1 VYDEDARRKRYP
13 ARGGILFNHYD
24 ILTGELTD
32 SGQVRHQHPLVYEG
46 KARKFSLIK
55 GSMTRPYGAR
65 SLDWKAAAKNPKIDL
80 FISEGP
86 TRALAGAQRGLYVLS
101 LLGVTCHGMGDEL
114 DPTLANINWKGR
126 RVCIAFDC
134 DAENNSQVRSHE
146 QKLAR
151 KLTAQC
157 AQVFIVRVPSITA
170 GGHAGLDD
178 LLALPGGLETFR
190 ALCSAAPQ
198 WKATTTETLSN
209 GLQLVRCAD
218 VADIKQAWITPELL
232 PDATLTILAGQAGS
246 GKTTCA
252 LAMAAAITNGVRP
265 VVGGKMKA
273 GTVLMLS
280 NEDAPAAIRRN
291 FQRLGGNLTRLLIED
306 NNSGIWLLD
315 DLDSLDTQLATHKPD
330 AVIVDS
336 LYSHRPNK
344 TDMNSHAEVVP
355 FLLKLRQLSEKHGC
369 ATILIHHTNKLSTTD
384 PLAKI
389 SGSGGIVAIG
399 RHVLLIGVAPDDPNV
414 RVIACAKTNLAK
426 PGAPGYKFTLDPFK
440 FIGTSEF
447 RAADL
452 LDNNPRSAPR
462 AGEAFLAAA
471 LAEGSRETKRLEEM
485 SKATGIS
492 RATLHR
498 AAKVL
503 RVVSQDVAGAFP
515 RRTEWTLPNEGL
527 SRARRESVCETTTTT
542 PIDKGVSLLSH
553 PPVVSVSRDE
563 TTGETTGGHHTPK
576 IPPCRTRNEP
586 SEGSM
591 TLTLSKFR
599 GIVSSAVARNGGA
612 RGALFAT
619 SPLRIARET
628 HHCS

>member
-1 VYDEDARRKRYP
+1 MKTQTAPKSKPKLRPVRKEPDATAPPKSEPLETWAARYITERGTDLDFAEQNGVEPVYDEDARRKGYP

-24 ILTGELTD
+24 IFTGELTD

-46 KARKFSLIK
+46 KVRKFSLIE
-55 GSMTRPYGAR
+55 GSMTRPYGAK
-65 SLDWKAAAKNPKIDL
+65 SLDWKSAVKNAKID
-80 FISEGP
+80 FVISEGP

-101 LLGVTCHGMGDEL
+101 LLGVTCQGIGDEL
-114 DPTLANINWKGR
+114 DPTLAKINWKGR
-126 RVCIAFDC
+126 RVFISFDC
-134 DAENNSQVRSHE
+134 DAENNSQVRAQE
-146 QKLAR
+146 RKLAR
-151 KLTAQC
+151 KLVAQG
-157 AQVFIVRVPSITA
+157 AQVFTVRVPNIAA

-178 LLALPGGLETFR
+178 LLALPGGSETFT
-190 ALCSAAPQ
+190 ALCTASPQ
-198 WKATTTETLSN
+198 WEVTTTETMSS

-252 LAMAAAITNGVRP
+252 LAMASAITSGVRP
-265 VVGGKMKA
+265 VVGGKMTP

-306 NNSGIWLLD
+306 SNTGIWLLD
-315 DLDSLDTQLATHKPD
+315 DLDSLDTQLTTYKP
-330 AVIVDS
+330 ALVIVDS

-414 RVIACAKTNLAK
+414 RVIACAKTNLAR
-426 PGAPGYKFTLDPFK
+426 PGSPAYKFTLDPFK
-440 FIGTSEF
+440 FIGASEF

-471 LAEGSRETKRLEEM
+471 LAEGPRETKRLEEM
-485 SKATGIS
+485 GKAAGIS

-498 AAKVL
+498 AAKL
-503 RVVSQDVAGAFP
+503 LGVVSQDVAGAFP
-515 RRTEWTLPNEGL
+515 RRTEWALPQAAGI

-542 PIDKGVSLLSH
+542 PINTGVPQLSH
-553 PPVVSVSRDE
+553 PPVVSVSS
-563 TTGETTGGHHTPK
+563 GETTV
-576 IPPCRTRNEP
+576 RQ
-586 SEGSM
+586 
-591 TLTLSKFR
+591 
-599 GIVSSAVARNGGA
+599 
-612 RGALFAT
+612 
-619 SPLRIARET
+619 
-628 HHCS
+628 